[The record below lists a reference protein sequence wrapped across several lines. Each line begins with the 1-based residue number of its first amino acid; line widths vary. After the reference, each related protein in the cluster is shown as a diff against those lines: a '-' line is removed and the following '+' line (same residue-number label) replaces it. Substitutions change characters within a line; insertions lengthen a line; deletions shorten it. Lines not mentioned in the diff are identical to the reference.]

1 MSAIVGSGKY
11 KIRFATD
18 ESRTRLFGKLRL
30 PGSGLSLR
38 DVFLR
43 ITKERSS
50 NFWLMQNVIGSGSYP
65 RWAPK
70 EDDRTS
76 RTRSSRRS
84 WTWFDAVHSSPRPS

>member
-50 NFWLMQNVIGSGSYP
+50 NSWLTQNVIGIGSY
-65 RWAPK
+65 RSWAAK
-70 EDDRTS
+70 GDEQKS
-76 RTRSSRRS
+76 RTRSSRRFCIS
-84 WTWFDAVHSSPRPS
+84 YDAIHTSLNAS